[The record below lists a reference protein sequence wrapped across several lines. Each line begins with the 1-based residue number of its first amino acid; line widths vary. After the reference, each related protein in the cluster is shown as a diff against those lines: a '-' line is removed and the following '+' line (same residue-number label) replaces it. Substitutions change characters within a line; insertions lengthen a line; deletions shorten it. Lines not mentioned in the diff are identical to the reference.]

1 MLFNIAWRNIW
12 RSKLRSFVVIGA
24 VIVGIWALIFLMS
37 FVEGMINSYIY
48 NAIQYETS
56 HIQLHHPKYKDDR
69 EIQFDIQNAPYA
81 LELLGEHPDV
91 LNVSQRLLINGM
103 LSTANGV
110 RGAVVKAI
118 DPASEK
124 GLTHMNEKV
133 IEGDFF
139 ETESKNPIVVS
150 KTVAEKLKLKLRS
163 KVVLN
168 FQKVNGDLTAAAFRV
183 VGIYKTSNRQT
194 DELVSYT
201 RLKDVQELTGMGAGR
216 FHEIAMSVADLEFV
230 DQVRDDLRNE
240 LPGILV
246 ESYKEISPDLELFN
260 SQIKINMIIMTAIVM
275 LALIFGII
283 NTMLMAVLERVR
295 ELGMLMAIGMNKIRV
310 FKMIV
315 LETILISII
324 GTPIGLLLGY
334 LTVSGL
340 NKQGIDL
347 SLWAKGL
354 EKFGMSNV
362 IRPTLQSDAYI
373 TIVVAIVVTAVIGS
387 IYPSIKAI
395 RLKPVEAL
403 RKL

>member
-1 MLFNIAWRNIW
+1 MLLNIAWRNIW

-37 FVEGMINSYIY
+37 FVEGMVNSYIY

-56 HIQLHHPKYKDDR
+56 HIQLHHPQYKDDR
-69 EIQFDIQNAPYA
+69 DIQYDIQDAQMA
-81 LELLGEHPDV
+81 IELLSDHPDV
-91 LNVSQRLLINGM
+91 LNVSERLLINGM

-124 GLTHMNEKV
+124 NLTHMNEKV
-133 IEGDFF
+133 IEGNFF
-139 ETESKNPIVVS
+139 ETDSRNPIVVS
-150 KTVAEKLKLKLRS
+150 QSVAEKLKLKLRS

-168 FQKVNGDLTAAAFRV
+168 FQMVNGDLSAAAFRV

-194 DELVSYT
+194 DELVSYA
-201 RLKDVQELTGMGAGR
+201 RLDDVRELTGMGPGR
-216 FHEIAMSVADLEFV
+216 FHEIALTVRDLEFV
-230 DQVRDDLRNE
+230 DEVRDDLRNE
-240 LPGILV
+240 LPGTLV

-260 SQIKINMIIMTAIVM
+260 SQIKINMIIMTTIVM

-324 GTPIGLLLGY
+324 GTPIGLFLGY
-334 LTVSGL
+334 LTVNGL

>member
-1 MLFNIAWRNIW
+1 
-12 RSKLRSFVVIGA
+12 
-24 VIVGIWALIFLMS
+24 
-37 FVEGMINSYIY
+37 
-48 NAIQYETS
+48 
-56 HIQLHHPKYKDDR
+56 
-69 EIQFDIQNAPYA
+69 
-81 LELLGEHPDV
+81 
-91 LNVSQRLLINGM
+91 M

-118 DPASEK
+118 DPTSEK

-139 ETESKNPIVVS
+139 DTESRNPIVVS
-150 KTVAEKLKLKLRS
+150 QTVAEKLKLKLRS

-201 RLKDVQELTGMGAGR
+201 RLEDVQDLTGMGPGR

-240 LPGILV
+240 LPGTLV

-260 SQIKINMIIMTAIVM
+260 SQIKINMIIMTTIVM

-295 ELGMLMAIGMNKIRV
+295 ELGMLMAIGMNKVRV

-334 LTVSGL
+334 LTVNGL

-373 TIVVAIVVTAVIGS
+373 TIVVAIVVTAVLGS